1 MINQPATFIKEYLT
15 HGYNSQS
22 VILAYGV
29 IITWTHL
36 THAQSIYTR
45 PPDQIEVW
53 PGGDA
58 SRLCTVPHRNFHPIL
73 NTLTYNFHPKPYTL
87 ASPSQPCNSHSHLV
101 TTTLSFLIL
110 ILIVYSSDSP
120 ILITV
125 LGNFFTRKAWFTLR
139 FSYGKQGLF
148 I

>member
-1 MINQPATFIKEYLT
+1 MRKSEKLINQPATFIKEYLT

-73 NTLTYNFHPKPYTL
+73 NTLAYNFHPIPYTL
-87 ASPSQPCNSHSHLV
+87 ASPSQPCNSHFHLV

-125 LGNFFTRKAWFTLR
+125 LGNFLLVKPG
-139 FSYGKQGLF
+139 SH
-148 I
+148 